1 MKKLWIV
8 LIVSLM
14 LTGCSMKSIAN
25 DITYDKFEDKSELK
39 EFSMKAYIETI
50 DPVIS
55 SKDYIRL
62 DSIFLEEDSNE
73 VVVITDQVVNNI
85 LNIYQSYEENRSTY
99 AVINFLDLHI
109 KRLSSLD
116 IDILIYKLIYK
127 VETDYIELKNLVTE
141 AQFLYITKDYVNRLT
156 NTYLDNYEVTQE
168 ALALYPE
175 IEDYIEK
182 LYLIISGGYQI
193 RKFEDRYYIFP
204 DYASFLVRYDDY
216 YSEATKDITDILVSK
231 SRNIVK
237 TEDMILMDIE
247 EIAYQINQIED
258 YLKKYPDSVY
268 YDMLRE
274 TYRDYFITMITNE
287 DNIEILTSRVT
298 LYKYDTLSDFRK
310 IRDRY
315 SYTQMSRLL
324 DQMVTA
330 IDENAGQ
337 YNEAIIEDII
347 TKINTS
353 Y

>member
-1 MKKLWIV
+1 MKKLWI
-8 LIVSLM
+8 IFIISLV
-14 LTGCSMKSIAN
+14 LTGCSVKSIAN
-25 DITYDKFEDKSELK
+25 DITNDKFEDESELK
-39 EFSMKAYIETI
+39 GFNKEAYIETI

-73 VVVITDQVVNNI
+73 VIVITDQVANNI
-85 LNIYQSYEENRSTY
+85 LNVYQLYEENHSTY
-99 AVINFLDLHI
+99 DTINFLDLHI
-109 KRLSSLD
+109 KKLSSLD
-116 IDILIYKLIYK
+116 IDILIYKLIKK
-127 VETDYIELKNLVTE
+127 VETDYIELKNLVVE
-141 AQFLYITKDYVNRLT
+141 PEFLYITKDYTNRLT
-156 NTYLDNYEVTQE
+156 STYLDNYEVTQE
-168 ALALYPE
+168 ALTLYPDL
-175 IEDYIEK
+175 EDYIEK
-182 LYLIISGGYQI
+182 LHMIITGGYQI
-193 RKFEDRYYIFP
+193 RKFENRYYIFP

-216 YSEATKDITDILVSK
+216 YSEATKDIADILVSK

-237 TEDMILMDIE
+237 TEDIILMDIE
-247 EIAYQINQIED
+247 EIAYQVNQIED

-274 TYRDYFITMITNE
+274 TYRDYFITMVTNE
-287 DNIEILTSRVT
+287 DNTEILTSRVT
-298 LYKYDTLSDFRK
+298 LYKYDVLSDFRK

-315 SYTQMSRLL
+315 SYTQLSRLL

-337 YNEAIIEDII
+337 YNKAIIEDLI